1 MQSNIIRLRKVITTA
16 IERIPQESGC
26 DAPGAGENKGPV
38 AMKSIEWQE
47 NGVKI

>member
-26 DAPGAGENKGPV
+26 GCGLVPE
-38 AMKSIEWQE
+38 
-47 NGVKI
+47 KIKAR